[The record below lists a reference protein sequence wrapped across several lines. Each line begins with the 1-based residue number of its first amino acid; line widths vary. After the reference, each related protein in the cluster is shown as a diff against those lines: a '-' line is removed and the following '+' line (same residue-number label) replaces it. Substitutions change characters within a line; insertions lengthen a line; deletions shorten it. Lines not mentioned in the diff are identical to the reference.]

1 MCKLLGIVGAK
12 TDKKTQEALSVFVN
26 AAQKVMTA
34 HDRDGF
40 GYAAVRKND
49 AGGFGVTGEKWV
61 DTDDVFARLDKRA
74 VSYMDDLPGLVKDPM
89 EGYADVRWGEVS
101 DKDPIVSVIAHARF
115 ATCDVVLENTHPFFD
130 ETNEV
135 VLTHNGVISNHMT
148 ITKYQSS
155 CDSESILTA
164 YVEENVRK
172 DIKGGV
178 QRMIDRLQGSY
189 ACFVLAKN
197 KTTGGW
203 YVDVFRNSR
212 CLLHVAYVTDFGCYV
227 FATTEKIISEGA
239 KKAGVK
245 HKPIVTI
252 SPGHILRLDAETGT
266 AIDGSPFA
274 EPVVTYYNQGQY
286 GGVTKYTQGS
296 LDRGD

>member
-61 DTDDVFARLDKRA
+61 DPDDVFARLDKRA

-89 EGYADVRWGEVS
+89 EGYVDVRWGEVS

-135 VLTHNGVISNHMT
+135 VLTHNGVISNHM
-148 ITKYQSS
+148 Y
-155 CDSESILTA
+155 DHEVSI
-164 YVEENVRK
+164 V
-172 DIKGGV
+172 
-178 QRMIDRLQGSY
+178 
-189 ACFVLAKN
+189 
-197 KTTGGW
+197 
-203 YVDVFRNSR
+203 
-212 CLLHVAYVTDFGCYV
+212 
-227 FATTEKIISEGA
+227 
-239 KKAGVK
+239 
-245 HKPIVTI
+245 
-252 SPGHILRLDAETGT
+252 LRLR
-266 AIDGSPFA
+266 INPDG
-274 EPVVTYYNQGQY
+274 
-286 GGVTKYTQGS
+286 
-296 LDRGD
+296 LR